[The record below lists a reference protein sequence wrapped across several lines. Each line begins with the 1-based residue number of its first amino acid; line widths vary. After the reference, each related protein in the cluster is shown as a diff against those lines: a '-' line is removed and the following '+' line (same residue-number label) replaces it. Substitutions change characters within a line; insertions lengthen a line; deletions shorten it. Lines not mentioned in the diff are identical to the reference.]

1 MPYIVGRVTTAPEVR
16 PTPAPLIA
24 HLASF
29 GERRALVTA
38 DETLTYADLAARVEQ
53 AAAAYAGGRRLVLLT
68 PGNDVDSVVEYV
80 AALAA
85 EQVVLVSSAEAA
97 PALVEA
103 YAPDVVAG
111 PQGREWRSAEPAH
124 DLHPELA
131 LLLSTS
137 GSTGSPK
144 LVRLAR
150 DGVLANAAAIAEAL
164 GIRDTDLAVTTL
176 PLHYCYGLSVLHS
189 HLFRGAGLLLTDLS
203 VVDECFWGLVR
214 EHGVT
219 TVPGVPHTFELLDRA
234 GFADRDLPSLRA
246 LTQAGGRMP
255 PERVL
260 ALAELGQRRG
270 YDLFVMYGAT
280 EATARMSV
288 LPPDLALVAP
298 ESIGRP
304 LPGTSFELAPVP
316 DAEPGV
322 GELVFT
328 GPNVMMG
335 YATSPAGLADGRTVE
350 ALRTGDLAR
359 RRDDGLWEVVGRTSR
374 IAKVCGLRV
383 DLDRVE
389 RTLARGGVVAAVA
402 DAGERVA
409 VGVVDGARPVDP
421 DVVRRAAADAAGLA
435 PTGVAVVVLP
445 DLPRLANGKVDHRAL
460 ATLVRDVPDAP
471 AGGAAGQASA
481 TDVTSL
487 LARLLGRP
495 DARPDDS
502 FVDLGGDSLSYVEV
516 SLRLE
521 ELLGHLPAG
530 WPTLPAT
537 ALAAATPS
545 ARRRWGVAVETNV
558 VLRALAIVTIV
569 GSHANL
575 FTLLGGA
582 HVLLAIVG
590 FNLGRFQLGDRSRRE
605 RTRAILRG
613 LARVVVPSVAVIG
626 VVAALSRDITWKQ
639 AALITAFTEWS
650 WSEPRWSYWFIEAM
664 VLAVLVLAALL
675 AIPAVDRAT
684 RRHPFGTPVVLT
696 LLLLPTRYDLVGMP
710 GDHVHR
716 AHGVLWLLTLGWA
729 MSQARTTAQ
738 RLVVSVVAVALVPGF
753 FSIGGVERHVYLALG
768 LLALTW
774 VPRVRLPAPAAY
786 LVGVVAASSLW
797 IYLLHWRVYPWFE
810 VQWPLLATL
819 LSLAV
824 GVVAAT
830 VVRRAAA
837 TVVRG
842 GRPGLVGRG
851 TPGRESLA
859 TRGC

>member
-1 MPYIVGRVTTAPEVR
+1 MTTAPEVR

-29 GERRALVTA
+29 GDRRALVTA
-38 DETLTYADLAARVEQ
+38 DETVTYADLAERVEVV
-53 AAAAYAGGRRLVLLT
+53 AGAYAGGRRLVLLA
-68 PGNDVDSVVEYV
+68 PGNDVASVVEYI

-85 EQVVLVSSAEAA
+85 DQVVLVSSPTAA
-97 PALVEA
+97 PGLVEA

-111 PQGREWRSAEPAH
+111 PQRRAWRTAESAH
-124 DLHPELA
+124 DLHPDLA

-144 LVRLAR
+144 LVRLAGE
-150 DGVLANAAAIAEAL
+150 GVLANAAAIAEEL
-164 GIRDTDLAVTTL
+164 GIRDTDLAATTL

-189 HLFRGAGLLLTDLS
+189 HLLSGAGLLLTDLS
-203 VVDECFWGLVR
+203 VVDECFWDLVR
-214 EHGVT
+214 AHGVT
-219 TVPGVPHTFELLDRA
+219 TVPGVPHTFELLERA
-234 GFADRDLPSLRA
+234 GFADRDVPSLRA

-255 PERVL
+255 PERVR
-260 ALAELGQRRG
+260 AFAELGQRRG
-270 YDLFVMYGAT
+270 FDLFVMYGAT

-288 LPPDLALVAP
+288 LPPDLALLAP
-298 ESIGRP
+298 GSIGRP
-304 LPGTSFELAPVP
+304 LPGASFDLAPVEG
-316 DAEPGV
+316 AVPGV
-322 GELVFT
+322 GELVFR

-335 YATSPAGLADGRTVE
+335 YAASRAELASGRTVE
-350 ALRTGDLAR
+350 ELRTGDLAR
-359 RRDDGLWEVVGRTSR
+359 QRPDGLWEVVGRTSR
-374 IAKVCGLRV
+374 IAKVCGLRI

-389 RTLARGGVVAAVA
+389 RSLARSGTVAAVA
-402 DAGERVA
+402 DAGERIA

-460 ATLVRDVPDAP
+460 AALVRDEHEVGMEGLGDARISP
-471 AGGAAGQASA
+471 A
-481 TDVTSL
+481 DVTAL

-495 DARPDDS
+495 DARPTDS
-502 FVDLGGDSLSYVEV
+502 FVALGGDSLSYVEV

-521 ELLGHLPAG
+521 DLLGHLPTG

-537 ALAAATPS
+537 ALAEAVPS
-545 ARRRWGVAVETNV
+545 GRRRRGVAVETNV

-582 HVLLAIVG
+582 HVLLAIAG
-590 FNLGRFQLGDRSRRE
+590 FNLGRFQLGDRSRRD

-626 VVAALSRDITWKQ
+626 VVAALTRDITWKQ

-650 WSEPRWSYWFIEAM
+650 WSEPRWSYWFIEALTLAVV
-664 VLAVLVLAALL
+664 VLAGILAV
-675 AIPAVDRAT
+675 PAVDRAT
-684 RRHPFGTPVVLT
+684 RRHPFATPVVLT
-696 LLLLPTRYDLVGMP
+696 LVLLPTRYDLVGMP

-738 RLVVSVVAVALVPGF
+738 RLVVSVLAVALVPGF
-753 FSIGGVERHVYLALG
+753 FSVGGVERTVYLTLG
-768 LLALTW
+768 LLALAW
-774 VPRVRLPAPAAY
+774 VPRVRLPAAAAY
-786 LVGVVAASSLW
+786 VIGVVAASSLW

-824 GVVAAT
+824 GVAAAT

-837 TVVRG
+837 TVVRRG
-842 GRPGLVGRG
+842 EHSLLGVGRRWG
-851 TPGRESLA
+851 NR
-859 TRGC
+859 

>member
-1 MPYIVGRVTTAPEVR
+1 MTTAPEVR

-38 DETLTYADLAARVEQ
+38 DESVTYADLADRVEQ
-53 AAAAYAGGRRLVLLT
+53 AAAAYTGGRRLVLLT
-68 PGNDVDSVVEYV
+68 PGNDIDSVVEYV

-85 EQVVLVSSAEAA
+85 DQVVLVSSPAAA
-97 PALVEA
+97 PGLLEA
-103 YAPDVVAG
+103 WTPDVLADPAG
-111 PQGREWRSAEPAH
+111 RDWRAAESSHA
-124 DLHPELA
+124 LHPDLA

-150 DGVLANAAAIAEAL
+150 EGVLANAEAIAEAL
-164 GIRDTDLAVTTL
+164 GVRDTDLAATTL

-189 HLFRGAGLLLTDLS
+189 HLLRGAGLLLTDLS
-203 VVDECFWGLVR
+203 VVDECFWDLVR
-214 EHGVT
+214 THGVT
-219 TVPGVPHTFELLDRA
+219 TIPGVPHTFELLERA

-255 PERVL
+255 PERVR
-260 ALAELGQRRG
+260 AFAELGQRRG

-288 LPPDLALVAP
+288 LRPDLASVAP
-298 ESIGRP
+298 GSVGRP
-304 LPGTSFELAPVP
+304 LPGTSFRLARVE
-316 DAEPGV
+316 DADPGV
-322 GELVFT
+322 GELVFS

-335 YATSPAGLADGRTVE
+335 YATAPADLASGRTVE
-350 ALRTGDLAR
+350 ELRTGDLAR
-359 RRDDGLWEVVGRTSR
+359 QRPDGLWEVVGRTSR
-374 IAKVCGLRV
+374 IAKVCGLRI

-389 RTLARGGVVAAVA
+389 RSLARGGVVAAVA
-402 DAGERVA
+402 DAGERIA

-421 DVVRRAAADAAGLA
+421 DVVRRGAADAAGLA
-435 PTGVAVVVLP
+435 PTGVAVLVLP
-445 DLPRLANGKVDHRAL
+445 DLPRLPNAKVDHRAL
-460 ATLVRDVPDAP
+460 AAMVRDLPEAP
-471 AGGAAGQASA
+471 AAATTPTREVTAVAVADLLGA
-481 TDVTSL
+481 
-487 LARLLGRP
+487 LLGRP
-495 DARPDDS
+495 DAGPGDS
-502 FVDLGGDSLSYVEV
+502 FVSLGGDSLSYVEV

-521 ELLGHLPAG
+521 GLLGHLPAA
-530 WPTLPAT
+530 WPTLPAA
-537 ALAAATPS
+537 ALADAVPS
-545 ARRRWGVAVETNV
+545 GRRRRGVTVETNV

-613 LARVVVPSVAVIG
+613 LARVAVPSVAVIG
-626 VVAALSRDITWKQ
+626 IVAALSRDITWKQ

-664 VLAVLVLAALL
+664 VLAVLLL
-675 AIPAVDRAT
+675 AGLLAVPAVDRAT
-684 RRHPFGTPVVLT
+684 RRHPFGTPVVLS
-696 LLLLPTRYDLVGMP
+696 LVLLPTRYDLVGMP

-716 AHGVLWLLTLGWA
+716 AHGVLWLLVLGWA
-729 MSQARTTAQ
+729 MSQARTRAQ
-738 RLVVSVVAVALVPGF
+738 RLVVSVLVLALVPGF
-753 FSIGGVERHVYLALG
+753 FSVGGVERHVYLALG

-774 VPRVRLPAPAAY
+774 VPHVRLPAAAAY
-786 LVGVVAASSLW
+786 VTGLVAASSLW

-837 TVVRG
+837 AVVRG
-842 GRPGLVGRG
+842 PEATGRRG
-851 TPGRESLA
+851 GVPVRESLA
-859 TRGC
+859 R

>member
-1 MPYIVGRVTTAPEVR
+1 MTTTPQVR

-38 DETLTYADLAARVEQ
+38 AGTLSYADLARRVEE

-85 EQVVLVSSAEAA
+85 EQVVLVSSPTAA
-97 PALVEA
+97 PGLEEA

-111 PQGREWRSAEPAH
+111 PQGREWRSGESRH
-124 DLHPELA
+124 TLHPDLA

-150 DGVLANAAAIAEAL
+150 DGVLANAVAIAETL
-164 GIRDTDLAVTTL
+164 GIRDTDLAATTL

-189 HLFRGAGLLLTDLS
+189 HLLRGAGLLLTDLS
-203 VVDECFWGLVR
+203 VVDECFWDLVR

-219 TVPGVPHTFELLDRA
+219 TIPGVPHTFELLERA
-234 GFADRDLPSLRA
+234 GFADRDVPSVRA
-246 LTQAGGRMP
+246 LTQAGGRMS
-255 PERVL
+255 PERVR
-260 ALAELGQRRG
+260 AVAELGQRRG
-270 YDLFVMYGAT
+270 FDLFVMYGAT
-280 EATARMSV
+280 EASARMSV
-288 LPPDLALVAP
+288 LPPDLALTAP

-304 LPGTSFELAPVP
+304 LPGTSFALSPVE
-316 DAEPGV
+316 DAGDGV

-335 YATSPAGLADGRTVE
+335 YAESPAGLAAGRTVD
-350 ALRTGDLAR
+350 ALHTGDLAR
-359 RRDDGLWEVVGRTSR
+359 RRPDGLWEVVGRTSR
-374 IAKVCGLRV
+374 IAKVCGLRI

-389 RTLARGGVVAAVA
+389 RTLALAGTVTAVA
-402 DAGERVA
+402 DAGDRLV
-409 VGVVDGARPVDP
+409 VGVVDGARPVDAGA
-421 DVVRRAAADAAGLA
+421 VRRAAADSAGLA
-435 PTGVAVVVLP
+435 PTGVEVVVLP

-460 ATLVRDVPDAP
+460 ATLADTSAPHVPHDA
-471 AGGAAGQASA
+471 AAPRPTAA
-481 TDVTSL
+481 DVTAL

-495 DARPDDS
+495 EATPDDS
-502 FVDLGGDSLSYVEV
+502 FVALGGDSLSYVEV

-521 ELLGHLPAG
+521 DLLGHLPAG
-530 WPTLPAT
+530 WPTMPAT
-537 ALAAATPS
+537 ALAGAAPG
-545 ARRRWGVAVETNV
+545 RRRRGVAVETNV
-558 VLRALAIVTIV
+558 ALRALAIVTIV

-590 FNLGRFQLGDRSRRE
+590 FNLGRFQLGDRSRAE
-605 RTRAILRG
+605 RTRAVLRG
-613 LARVVVPSVAVIG
+613 LARVVVPSVVVIG
-626 VVAALSRDITWKQ
+626 AVAAVSRDITWKQ
-639 AALITAFTEWS
+639 AALLTAFTEWS
-650 WSEPRWSYWFIEAM
+650 WSEPRWSYWFVEALA
-664 VLAVLVLAALL
+664 LAVLVLAAIL
-675 AIPAVDRAT
+675 AVPAVDRAT
-684 RRHPFGTPVVLT
+684 RRHPFATPVVLT

-729 MSQARTTAQ
+729 MSQARTTRQ
-738 RLVVSVVAVALVPGF
+738 RLLVSALVLALVPGF
-753 FSIGGVERHVYLALG
+753 FSVGGLDRHVYLTLG

-774 VPRVRLPAPAAY
+774 VQQVRLPALVGPV
-786 LVGVVAASSLW
+786 VGVVAASSLW

-810 VQWPLLATL
+810 VDFPLLATL

-824 GVVAAT
+824 GVVAAGA
-830 VVRRAAA
+830 VRRGGAALA
-837 TVVRG
+837 GVRRRAG
-842 GRPGLVGRG
+842 NR
-851 TPGRESLA
+851 
-859 TRGC
+859 